1 MRALITLVAMI
12 GLLAAGT
19 SKAGEFASDMETIDT
34 ASQHNDVA
42 TLEQLQVDLTAITPD
57 YRHAYVAYCLSIARQ
72 VSGQN
77 DVAEADLDEA
87 IDILQVLVEED
98 PDSAETWALLS
109 NSYGL
114 KVGYSPFLGPFIGP
128 RASNALD
135 EAMRLEPENPRV
147 ALVKGISLYHTPKM
161 FGGDKAASIDWF
173 SRAIERYAVDPG
185 EDIRWGHSEAYIWRA
200 LAHYHFEETG
210 LALADL
216 DSALAIAPDEVWAQR
231 LREQMSADD
240 EVTDS
245 VGS

>member
-87 IDILQVLVEED
+87 IDILQGDNDLEKIIG
-98 PDSAETWALLS
+98 SA
-109 NSYGL
+109 
-114 KVGYSPFLGPFIGP
+114 I
-128 RASNALD
+128 
-135 EAMRLEPENPRV
+135 
-147 ALVKGISLYHTPKM
+147 
-161 FGGDKAASIDWF
+161 AA
-173 SRAIERYAVDPG
+173 APG
-185 EDIRWGHSEAYIWRA
+185 ESPWSPIPKALRARPRWRIFGRA
-200 LAHYHFEETG
+200 PGPSSGSCPRYLLA
-210 LALADL
+210 
-216 DSALAIAPDEVWAQR
+216 
-231 LREQMSADD
+231 
-240 EVTDS
+240 
-245 VGS
+245 